1 MGSGKGHPDT
11 LGSSKYKFYFPHLL
25 NELFPKI
32 IGDLEGVKNDWFP
45 PMYLDFYV
53 WKKVGN
59 SYSTV

>member
-45 PMYLDFYV
+45 LLDPDFNV
-53 WKKVGN
+53 W
-59 SYSTV
+59 